1 MLRQLPPTITAD
13 ATPDWLPVG
22 WIAHSTVLKRGRQ
35 TRTYTQLR
43 TGKKLSTK
51 DQVLEYIKMEKIRE
65 KREAG
70 IKRNK
75 LKALQDKETA
85 SERPSWLPDER
96 KAELEIGYVGGN
108 PYKV

>member
-1 MLRQLPPTITAD
+1 LQ
-13 ATPDWLPVG
+13 
-22 WIAHSTVLKRGRQ
+22 
-35 TRTYTQLR
+35 
-43 TGKKLSTK
+43 
-51 DQVLEYIKMEKIRE
+51 
-65 KREAG
+65 
-70 IKRNK
+70 